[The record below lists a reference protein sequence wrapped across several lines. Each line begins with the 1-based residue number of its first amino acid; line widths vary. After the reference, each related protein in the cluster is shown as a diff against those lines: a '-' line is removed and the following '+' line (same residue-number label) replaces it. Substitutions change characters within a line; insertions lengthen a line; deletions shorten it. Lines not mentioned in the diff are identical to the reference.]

1 MSYEFMDMINRHLE
15 SQMESRELEKIEMEN
30 QKALKIRNC
39 ILTILGSIAVLLTF
53 LLETP
58 H

>member
-1 MSYEFMDMINRHLE
+1 MSYEFMDMINSHLE
-15 SQMESRELEKIEMEN
+15 NQRELEKIEMEN
-30 QKALKIRNC
+30 QEAWKMQKL
-39 ILTILGSIAVLLTF
+39 ILTILGSAAVLLAF